1 MAHKI
6 YFDSA
11 ATRDSTLTD
20 GTILEDSGNGTFSFS
35 SGSTISNEDRAI
47 DLQLTANVTSFSG
60 SSNDALQFDLG
71 TAKTVDFMA
80 IYFQTT
86 EVDNLRVHAD
96 DAASGNTAVQ
106 YNFTNDFSAGWNI
119 ASFTQVSYR
128 YWIVEATS
136 GFLSPAEIFFGQALT
151 LPIDG
156 NSITINKP
164 FNSFIASSYNNIEYS
179 NKIDNEAKE
188 WTIQLPIIT
197 EDIKTRLELL
207 QSYDINLYT
216 FVYYDESEYHTV
228 RLAKPLRF
236 NQVAINTFSTTITL
250 REEL

>member
-1 MAHKI
+1 MAHKL

-11 ATRDSTLTD
+11 ATRDCTLTD
-20 GTILEDSGNGTFSFS
+20 GTIANPS
-35 SGSTISNEDRAI
+35 SGIYAFSAANTIGSEERAI
-47 DLQLTANVTSFSG
+47 DLELTANLTSFSG
-60 SSNDALQFDLG
+60 SANDALQFDLG
-71 TAKTVDFMA
+71 SAKTVDFMA
-80 IYFQTT
+80 IYFQGAET
-86 EVDNLRVHAD
+86 DNLRIHAD
-96 DAASGNTAVQ
+96 DASSGNTAVQ
-106 YNFTNDFSAGWNI
+106 HEFTDDFFAGWNI
-119 ASFTQVSYR
+119 ASFTQASYR
-128 YWIVEATS
+128 YWILEATS
-136 GFLSPAEIFFGQALT
+136 GFLSPAEVFFGEAFT

-179 NKIDNEAKE
+179 NKIDNEARE

-197 EDIKTRLELL
+197 EDNKTSLELL

-216 FVYYDESEYHTV
+216 FLYYDESEYHTV

-236 NQVAINTFSTTITL
+236 NQVAINTYSTTITL

>member
-1 MAHKI
+1 MAHKL

-11 ATRDSTLTD
+11 ATRDCTLTD
-20 GTILEDSGNGTFSFS
+20 GTIGNPAQDVYSFS
-35 SGSTISNEDRAI
+35 AGSTISNEDRAI
-47 DLQLTANVTSFSG
+47 DLELTANVTSFSG
-60 SSNDALQFDLG
+60 SANDALQFDLG
-71 TAKTVDFMA
+71 SAKTVDFMA
-80 IYFQTT
+80 IYFQGT

-96 DAASGNTAVQ
+96 DASSGETAVQ
-106 YNFTNDFSAGWNI
+106 HAFTDDFSAGWNI
-119 ASFTQVSYR
+119 ASFTQASYQ
-128 YWIVEATS
+128 YWILEATS
-136 GFLSPAEIFFGQALT
+136 GFLSPAEVFFGEAFT

-164 FNSFIASSYNNIEYS
+164 FNSFIASSYNNTEYS
-179 NKIDNEAKE
+179 NKIDNEARE

-197 EDIKTRLELL
+197 EDNKTLLEIL

-216 FVYYDESEYHTV
+216 FLYYDESEYHTV

-236 NQVAINTFSTTITL
+236 NQVAINTYATTITL

>member
-1 MAHKI
+1 MAHKL

-20 GTILEDSGNGTFSFS
+20 GTIGNPAQDVYSFS
-35 SGSTISNEDRAI
+35 AGSTINNEERAI
-47 DLQLTANVTSFSG
+47 DLQLTANLTSFSG
-60 SSNDALQFDLG
+60 SANDALQFDLG
-71 TAKTVDFMA
+71 SAKTVDFMA
-80 IYFQTT
+80 IYFQGGET
-86 EVDNLRVHAD
+86 DNLKVHAD
-96 DAASGNTAVQ
+96 DASSGGTAVQ
-106 YNFTNDFSAGWNI
+106 HEFTDDFSAGWNI
-119 ASFTQVSYR
+119 ASFTQASYR

-136 GFLSPAEIFFGQALT
+136 GFLSPAEIFFGEALT

-164 FNSFIASSYNNIEYS
+164 FNSFIASSYNNMEYS
-179 NKIDNEAKE
+179 NKIDNEARE

-197 EDIKTRLELL
+197 EDNKTSLELL

-216 FVYYDESEYHTV
+216 FLYYDDSEYHTV

-236 NQVAINTFSTTITL
+236 NQVAINTYSTTITL

>member
-1 MAHKI
+1 MAHKL

-11 ATRDSTLTD
+11 ATRDATLTD

-35 SGSTISNEDRAI
+35 SGSTINNEDRAI

-60 SSNDALQFDLG
+60 SANDALQFNVG
-71 TAKTVDFMA
+71 SAKTIDFMA
-80 IYFQTT
+80 IYFQGGET
-86 EVDNLRVHAD
+86 DNLRVHAD

-106 YNFTNDFSAGWNI
+106 HNFTDDFSAGWNI
-119 ASFTQVSYR
+119 ASFTQASYQ

-136 GFLSPAEIFFGQALT
+136 GFLSPAEIFFGDALT

-156 NSITINKP
+156 NSITIKKP
-164 FNSFIASSYNNIEYS
+164 FNSFIASSYNNVEYS
-179 NKIDNEAKE
+179 NKIDNGPRE

-197 EDIKTRLELL
+197 VADKTQLELL

-216 FVYYDESEYHTV
+216 FLYYDESEYHTV

-236 NQVAINTFSTTITL
+236 IQIAINTFSTTITL